1 MPGLDFTGADWL
13 MVGASGMIGRMVRR
27 AWTDDPDIAM
37 RLVPQL
43 RRRTTDEVDKVLY
56 WAPLDGP
63 EPFERYVRFD
73 GSPAALIMLAGVI
86 PGPEAD
92 FSTNVGLAVAC
103 LEAAK
108 ASGCER
114 VLIAS
119 SAAVYDSSSDM
130 PLAEDAPCMPS
141 SLYGASKL
149 AMEQACAPYR
159 DQGMD
164 VCCLR
169 IGNVV
174 GADALMRNARMGG
187 ALRID
192 RFADGRGPT
201 RPYIGP
207 RSLARILSSLAAWPE
222 RLPEVMNVA
231 APQAGDMSDLAR
243 AAGLDWDWAC
253 APESAVQHV
262 SLDTARL
269 GHYYEFSPDE
279 CCAEGM
285 IGQFRRSWQVP

>member
-1 MPGLDFTGADWL
+1 MPGLDLAAADWL
-13 MVGASGMIGRMVRR
+13 MVGASGMVGRMVRS
-27 AWTDDPDIAM
+27 AWADDPDIAM

-43 RRRTTDEVDKVLY
+43 RSGDRAPGDKALF

-63 EPFERYVRFD
+63 EPFEKYVRYD
-73 GSPAALIMLAGVI
+73 GTPAAMIMLAGII

-108 ASGCER
+108 AAGCER

-119 SAAVYDSSSDM
+119 SAAVYDPRSDM
-130 PLAEDAPCMPS
+130 PMTEDASCAPS

-149 AMEQACAPYR
+149 AMEQACMPYR

-174 GADALMRNARMGG
+174 GADALMRNARAGG
-187 ALRID
+187 ALSID
-192 RFADGRGPT
+192 RFADGHGPS
-201 RPYIGP
+201 RPYIGSE
-207 RSLARILSSLAAWPE
+207 SLARILSALASWHEP
-222 RLPEVMNVA
+222 LPGLLNVA
-231 APQAGDMSDLAR
+231 APAAGDMADLAE
-243 AAGLDWDWAC
+243 AAGLQWEWRD
-253 APESAVQHV
+253 APENAVQNI
-262 SLDTARL
+262 SLDTTRL
-269 GHYYEFSPDE
+269 SGFYDFSADE
-279 CCAEGM
+279 CTAAGM
-285 IGQFRRSWQVP
+285 IAQFRRARQVL